1 MTDVVNTKEFHA
13 HMTARNNTR
22 NQLRQRVAKL
32 EERLDAMNVAY
43 GVACSPNG
51 QSYFSNTGI
60 TDRDNQHS
68 HLGMGTKEFIPV
80 DDDGVWNVSVT
91 TMNLLYA
98 MFLWAN
104 KNGIDHEDDW
114 ENHLKLMRN
123 HLDMAHI
130 IEREADALGASDD

>member
-1 MTDVVNTKEFHA
+1 MTDVVNTKEYHA
-13 HMTARNNTR
+13 HMKVNCYLR
-22 NQLRQRVAKL
+22 NQLRERVTKL
-32 EERLDAMNVAY
+32 EERLDSMNVAL
-43 GVACSPNG
+43 GVACSPA
-51 QSYFSNTGI
+51 YFSNTGI
-60 TDRDNQHS
+60 SDRDNQHS

-130 IEREADALGASDD
+130 VERETDALGASDD

>member
-1 MTDVVNTKEFHA
+1 MTDVVNTKEYHA
-13 HMTARNNTR
+13 HMRVRNNTR

-43 GVACSPNG
+43 GVACSPT
-51 QSYFSNTGI
+51 YFSNKGI
-60 TDRDNQHS
+60 SDRDNQHL

-114 ENHLKLMRN
+114 ENHLKLMRK
-123 HLDMAHI
+123 HLDNVH
-130 IEREADALGASDD
+130 GASDD